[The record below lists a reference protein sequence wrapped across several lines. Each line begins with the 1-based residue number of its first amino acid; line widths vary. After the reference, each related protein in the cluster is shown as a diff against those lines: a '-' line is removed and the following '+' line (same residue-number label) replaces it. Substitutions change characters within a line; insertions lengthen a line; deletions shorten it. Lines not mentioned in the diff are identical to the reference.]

1 MKENVKQVL
10 TALKGKYEIF
20 NDLTDQEI
28 DIISPF
34 FDQKRYSAES
44 FLFREGEPSTFIC
57 FIVSGTFEITKQAE
71 LQGNP
76 IILGRLSTGSFTG
89 ETTLLEGSQIRAVSV
104 SAVEDSDVLILKKDD
119 LDHIT
124 REYAVIG
131 VKLLKEISR
140 ILTIR
145 LLKAVEKISRAY

>member
-10 TALKGKYEIF
+10 TALKENADIF
-20 NDLTDQEI
+20 NELTDGEI
-28 DIISPF
+28 DTIAPF
-34 FDQKRYSAES
+34 FDQKRFSAES

-57 FIVSGTFEITKQAE
+57 FIVSGKFEIIKQTD
-71 LQGNP
+71 LQANP

-104 SAVEDSDVLILKKDD
+104 FAVEDSEVLILKKSD

-124 REYAVIG
+124 AEYAEIG
-131 VKLLKEISR
+131 VKLLKELTR